1 VSHSIH
7 LSPAPDAGPFFETA
21 QHTTGWP
28 LAPPHRQL
36 EAKPRVPEIRELLLS
51 APLSMKKSPAEAG
64 LEFQGGSEVC
74 PPTSI

>member
-36 EAKPRVPEIRELLLS
+36 EAKPLVPESRGIV
-51 APLSMKKSPAEAG
+51 
-64 LEFQGGSEVC
+64 GSSSYC
-74 PPTSI
+74 

>member
-21 QHTTGWP
+21 QHTTGRP

-36 EAKPRVPEIRELLLS
+36 KQNLGFLKSRGLWAPFELLLS
-51 APLSMKKSPAEAG
+51 AP
-64 LEFQGGSEVC
+64 F
-74 PPTSI
+74 SITK